1 MRGRS
6 AAPSAANYSNK
17 FASYDVSKPKTPIRI
32 RLCVGRMITVEV
44 TEDWDYEDL
53 YSFAADAE
61 PGFAFDLLGGY
72 PPKKMAADATKVLAS
87 GLGGTV
93 IRQVRKY
100 SVCCHKG
107 ACMIPIR
114 VSRVS
119 PNKHPNPSYSSLASS
134 AAGFS
139 AG

>member
-1 MRGRS
+1 
-6 AAPSAANYSNK
+6 
-17 FASYDVSKPKTPIRI
+17 
-32 RLCVGRMITVEV
+32 MITVEV

-100 SVCCHKG
+100 SVCCHNG
-107 ACMIPIR
+107 ACITLMR
-114 VSRVS
+114 VSTVSRVS

>member
-6 AAPSAANYSNK
+6 TAPSATNYSHK

-32 RLCVGRMITVEV
+32 RLCVGRVITVEV

-53 YSFAADAE
+53 YSFAADVE

-100 SVCCHKG
+100 SVCCHKD
-107 ACMIPIR
+107 ACITPIR
-114 VSRVS
+114 VPRVS
-119 PNKHPNPSYSSLASS
+119 TNKHTNPSYSSLASS

>member
-1 MRGRS
+1 M
-6 AAPSAANYSNK
+6 
-17 FASYDVSKPKTPIRI
+17 
-32 RLCVGRMITVEV
+32 EV

-53 YSFAADAE
+53 YSFTANAE

-100 SVCCHKG
+100 FVCCHHE
-107 ACMIPIR
+107 ACMTLTR
-114 VSRVS
+114 VSKVS
-119 PNKHPNPSYSSLASS
+119 TNKHFNPSYSSLASS